1 MNKAFPE
8 VMKELSTCPCCS
20 IEGNPPIYL
29 DAKEF
34 FGSDF
39 PLYTGN
45 RTRWRSKAKLAI
57 REKNREL
64 VFGLFEPGT
73 HNIVDCSKCSA
84 HVQPIEDALCKLT
97 PLKALPAYKENGT
110 GLLRYV
116 QLHANDK
123 VELTIVATRKDE
135 KLLKILKAL
144 AKDRLFQSIWL
155 NINPRITN
163 TIFSDEWFK
172 ISGEDFL
179 LQNILEKSF
188 AFHPASF
195 SQVNLPL
202 FEKML
207 QSIRGYLPTD
217 SNLLELYS
225 GNGVISLS
233 LLDKCKKVFLVEKN
247 PYSFLSFQET
257 MKKQSF
263 ENQEKVLFYSSSL
276 EDLAEL
282 PDVDTLILD
291 PPRKGLQGKLPRIP
305 SLQRIIYISCHF
317 PSFKM
322 DAEKLKEEG
331 FSLVKAEGYLFFPG
345 SNHIEILGI
354 FEKE

>member
-1 MNKAFPE
+1 MNKVLPE

-20 IEGNPPIYL
+20 IEGTPPIYL

-39 PLYTGN
+39 QLYTGS

-57 REKNREL
+57 REKNGKL

-84 HVQPIEDALCKLT
+84 HVQPIEDALTKLT
-97 PLKALPAYKENGT
+97 LLQKLPAYKENGT

-123 VELTIVATRKDE
+123 VELTIVATKKDE
-135 KLLKILKAL
+135 TLLKILDVL
-144 AKDRLFQSIWL
+144 AKDPLFQSIWL

-163 TIFSDEWFK
+163 TIFGDEWIK
-172 ISGEDFL
+172 ISGDDFL
-179 LQNILEKSF
+179 FQTILGKSF

-207 QSIRGYLPTD
+207 LSIRDYLPTD
-217 SNLLELYS
+217 TNLLELYS

-233 LLDKCKKVFLVEKN
+233 LLDKCCRVFLVEKN
-247 PYSFLSFQET
+247 PYSFISFQET
-257 MKKQSF
+257 MKKFSTK
-263 ENQEKVLFYSSSL
+263 EQEKVLFYSSSL

-282 PDVDTLILD
+282 PDVDTLIVD
-291 PPRKGLQGKLPRIP
+291 PPRKGLQGNLPDIP

-317 PSFKM
+317 PSFKV
-322 DAEKLKEEG
+322 DAEKLQEQG
-331 FSLVKAEGYLFFPG
+331 FVLKKAEGYLFFPG

-354 FEKE
+354 FEKG